1 MNLKTYHQTDREIS
15 NLSPAKGINVNA
27 FLEAVDRKFFAAAA
41 RAVIGGAWHRI
52 YYAALTVILWR
63 LDRGLC
69 YMITKHL
76 GVVQYPM
83 MKSEE
88 FFLSTFKS
96 NSILAPEMIP
106 IVITVIRGEN
116 KKEPVLPVTNT
127 HGIPKWSILRRRRS
141 LSLSLSID
149 TGLG

>member
-1 MNLKTYHQTDREIS
+1 ML
-15 NLSPAKGINVNA
+15 
-27 FLEAVDRKFFAAAA
+27 
-41 RAVIGGAWHRI
+41 
-52 YYAALTVILWR
+52 
-63 LDRGLC
+63 
-69 YMITKHL
+69 TKHL

-116 KKEPVLPVTNT
+116 KKEPVLPVTQT
-127 HGIPKWSILRRRRS
+127 RTAYQSGAYCDGDLSRSILA
-141 LSLSLSID
+141 LLFKTD
-149 TGLG
+149 